1 MSKGTQNA
9 SRKWEQPWD
18 TYLEAG
24 GNGGIFIVGCL
35 WIPNQVI
42 PAGEHLEAEREV
54 STLPLTRTALGIAGH
69 PVGCIPLLL
78 AQGNLGLSWAGAQVV
93 DMQWGERAKM
103 IQIEL
108 YPGCLPPRFRVH
120 SKHTWYHLDNEPL
133 NHVFYPDIWLPVAR
147 LLCQC
152 CLRTLCG
159 NSILKPE
166 YPLLIHVSSWTK
178 KILIFWYKTQQ
189 SLR

>member
-1 MSKGTQNA
+1 MSKGTQNS

-42 PAGEHLEAEREV
+42 PAGEHLEAEGEV
-54 STLPLTRTALGIAGH
+54 STLPLTCTALGIAGH

-108 YPGCLPPRFRVH
+108 IIPRVPSPQIQSPQQAH
-120 SKHTWYHLDNEPL
+120 M
-133 NHVFYPDIWLPVAR
+133 
-147 LLCQC
+147 
-152 CLRTLCG
+152 
-159 NSILKPE
+159 
-166 YPLLIHVSSWTK
+166 VSSGQWTTEPCF
-178 KILIFWYKTQQ
+178 LPRHLTFCG
-189 SLR
+189 